1 MNQLT
6 LERQDEQNGP
16 HSRSAAPRSVRVLVA
31 PDKFKGCLSALG
43 VAEAVRSGIDSLT
56 TDAQVQVTVLPLAD
70 GGDGSVDAAVF
81 AGSRAQPVEVHNA
94 DGDVQHAQIAFDGT
108 TAVVEVAGTC
118 GLATLQG
125 PLRPLAA
132 SSRGLGEAILAAAFL
147 QPKTIV
153 VALGGSASTD
163 GGAGML
169 AALGA
174 EFRDGHGRLVEP
186 DGGSLHR
193 IVHVDLSNTFDFEGI
208 ELIGA
213 SDVTNP
219 LCGVQGAAHV
229 FGPQKGA
236 DDELV
241 AVLDQG
247 LHSLVQA
254 CNTIPH
260 IDAPA
265 LANTPGAGSAGGIGF
280 GLLLLSGSLVSG
292 ADYFLDLLGFD
303 DHTRQCDLVVTG
315 EGRLD
320 AQTSEGKLISA
331 VCKRS
336 GKTPVWAVVGCSV
349 LGEGEASNLGL
360 AGVTALQDI
369 TAQDTSQDA
378 ALART
383 ALQAAGRRIVQ
394 TLALDTKHVRRQHE
408 TLLERQLRPT
418 E

>member
-1 MNQLT
+1 MSQLT
-6 LERQDEQNGP
+6 MGPYGEQTRP
-16 HSRSAAPRSVRVLVA
+16 RSRSAAPRPLRILVA

-43 VAEAVRSGIDSLT
+43 VAEAIRSGIDSLT
-56 TDAQVQVTVLPLAD
+56 TNAQIHVTVLPLAD
-70 GGDGSVDAAVF
+70 GGDGSVEAAVF
-81 AGSRAQPVEVHNA
+81 AGSHAQTVEVHNA
-94 DGDVQHAQIAFDGT
+94 DGQVQPAQIAFDGT

-169 AALGA
+169 AALGI
-174 EFRDGHGRLVEP
+174 EFRDEQGSIVEP
-186 DGGSLHR
+186 GGGSLHQ
-193 IVHVDLSNTFDFEGI
+193 IVHVDFRNAFDFEGI

-219 LCGVQGAAHV
+219 LRGVQGAAHV

-236 DDELV
+236 DHDLV

-247 LHSLVQA
+247 LHRLVQA

-260 IDAPA
+260 IDAA
-265 LANTPGAGSAGGIGF
+265 TLADTPGAGSAGGIGF
-280 GLLLLSGSLVSG
+280 GLLLLGGSLVSG
-292 ADYFLDLLGFD
+292 ADYFLDLLHFD
-303 DHTRQCDLVVTG
+303 THAQQCDMLVTG

-320 AQTSEGKLISA
+320 DQTSSGKLISA
-331 VCKRS
+331 VCSRA
-336 GKTPVWAVVGCSV
+336 GNTPVAAVVGTST
-349 LGEGEASNLGL
+349 LDDQAARHLGL
-360 AGVTALQDI
+360 SKVIALRDL
-369 TAQDTSQDA
+369 THEDTSKDP
-378 ALART
+378 ALASKVLQNAGRILHALVAGRT
-383 ALQAAGRRIVQ
+383 AR
-394 TLALDTKHVRRQHE
+394 
-408 TLLERQLRPT
+408 
-418 E
+418 